1 MSPIIGPG
9 IVGSARFKTDRPDQV
24 KKLPPSI
31 RKLANYEYRNSKS
44 SLLASPMGLVTP
56 TWSPTGVEKTGEKK
70 AIYRTRKSC
79 RIALKG
85 SEKRLFVP
93 EARFVVDLV
102 SDDVPKEV
110 VDLTSADA
118 DSTQVIDLTSDTSHP
133 VIDLTGEVEATNN
146 PGSKLSNPDEI
157 FSKQCHVTAYDR
169 SNLDNR
175 NVLVPYDELISFL
188 DSNFLCEKCK
198 GNSGIVY
205 ERQTCGIATSIN
217 MVCSCGK
224 NASIKAR
231 MRTTADH
238 YEK

>member
-1 MSPIIGPG
+1 
-9 IVGSARFKTDRPDQV
+9 
-24 KKLPPSI
+24 
-31 RKLANYEYRNSKS
+31 
-44 SLLASPMGLVTP
+44 MGLVTP
-56 TWSPTGVEKTGEKK
+56 TWSPTGVEKNREKK

-110 VDLTSADA
+110 LDLTSADA
-118 DSTQVIDLTSDTSHP
+118 DSRQVIDLTSDTSHP
-133 VIDLTGEVEATNN
+133 DIDLTGEVEATNK

-205 ERQTCGIATSIN
+205 KRQTCGIATSIN
-217 MVCSCGK
+217 MVCLCGK
-224 NASIKAR
+224 IASIKAR
-231 MRTTADH
+231 MRSNADN
-238 YEK
+238 YNKWQKSYINKTLQCQQV